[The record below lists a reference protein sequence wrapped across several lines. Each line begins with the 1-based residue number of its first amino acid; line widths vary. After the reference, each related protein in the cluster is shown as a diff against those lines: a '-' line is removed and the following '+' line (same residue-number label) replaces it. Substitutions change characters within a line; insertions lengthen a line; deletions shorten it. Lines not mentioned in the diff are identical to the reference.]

1 MVNYILTRHGWPM
14 IVVRSKN
21 KQEYLE
27 ALRQTDVIVG
37 AAPPVGARATVMQ
50 IGYFL
55 KYFKNLMAGEI
66 QADID
71 FVIRKE
77 VDVWWYDGE
86 MITARSKNTAK
97 ALRAMR
103 EKPVHHLCGVGFSA
117 SHQPVCRAEACEANG
132 GARLHCASGRFL
144 EGDCD
149 QHCLSSRSESPQE
162 KTPTRAAM

>member
-37 AAPPVGARATVMQ
+37 AAPSVGARATVMQ

-55 KYFKNLMAGEI
+55 KYFKSLVAREI

-71 FVIRKE
+71 FVTRKK

-86 MITARSKNTAK
+86 MITARSKNTAR
-97 ALRAMR
+97 ALRVMR
-103 EKPVHHLCGVGFSA
+103 DNPSITYAEMASLLAINPSAVQKLAKRMVERGYIARQGGFWRVIATSIA
-117 SHQPVCRAEACEANG
+117 
-132 GARLHCASGRFL
+132 
-144 EGDCD
+144 
-149 QHCLSSRSESPQE
+149 
-162 KTPTRAAM
+162 

>member
-1 MVNYILTRHGWPM
+1 M

-37 AAPPVGARATVMQ
+37 AAPSVGARVTVMQ

-55 KYFKNLMAGEI
+55 KYFKSLVAREI

-71 FVIRKE
+71 FVTRKE

-103 EKPVHHLCGVGFSA
+103 DNPSITYAEMASLLAINPSALQKLVKRMAERGYIARQGGF
-117 SHQPVCRAEACEANG
+117 
-132 GARLHCASGRFL
+132 GRVI
-144 EGDCD
+144 
-149 QHCLSSRSESPQE
+149 
-162 KTPTRAAM
+162 

>member
-37 AAPPVGARATVMQ
+37 AAPSVGARATVMQ

-55 KYFKNLMAGEI
+55 KYFKSLVAREI

-71 FVIRKE
+71 FVTRKK

-86 MITARSKNTAK
+86 MITARSKNTAR

-103 EKPVHHLCGVGFSA
+103 DNPSITYAEMASLLAINPSAVQKLAKRMVERGYIVRQGGFWRVMATSI
-117 SHQPVCRAEACEANG
+117 V
-132 GARLHCASGRFL
+132 
-144 EGDCD
+144 
-149 QHCLSSRSESPQE
+149 
-162 KTPTRAAM
+162 

>member
-1 MVNYILTRHGWPM
+1 MVNYNLILHGWPM

-37 AAPPVGARATVMQ
+37 AAPSVGARVTVTQ
-50 IGYFL
+50 IGCFL

-86 MITARSKNTAK
+86 MITTRSKNTARS
-97 ALRAMR
+97 LRAMR
-103 EKPVHHLCGVGFSA
+103 DNPSITYAEMASLLAINPSAVQKLAKRMVERGYIVRQGGFWRVIATSIA
-117 SHQPVCRAEACEANG
+117 
-132 GARLHCASGRFL
+132 
-144 EGDCD
+144 
-149 QHCLSSRSESPQE
+149 
-162 KTPTRAAM
+162 